1 MMEWRKLCSSAR
13 DVEVDGDSLV
23 VSLQDGRRHR
33 IDVQVSDE
41 AVELRAIVAGRA
53 VVESQEDAALAAWYK
68 NRAISLVGFRI
79 DRKGRLIGETWIP
92 QAGLTAAEF
101 LVYVHSMA
109 AACDLFEFQL
119 TGQDKE

>member
-33 IDVQVSDE
+33 IDVQVSDDS
-41 AVELRAIVAGRA
+41 VELRAIVTGRA
-53 VVESQEDAALAAWYK
+53 VVESQEDAALAAWHK
-68 NRAISLVGFRI
+68 NRAVSLVGFRI

-101 LVYVHSMA
+101 LVYVRSMA

>member
-33 IDVQVSDE
+33 IDVRVSDD

-53 VVESQEDAALAAWYK
+53 VVESQEDAALAAWHK
-68 NRAISLVGFRI
+68 NRAVSLVGFRI
-79 DRKGRLIGETWIP
+79 DRNGRLIGETWIP

-101 LVYVHSMA
+101 LIYVRSMA